1 MRTETAFLR
10 RLDEFEIEQHAVLP
24 DVCKILE
31 KDIPQ
36 VFKDFYSVSKADPNL
51 KAILSE
57 GIDEERFVAE
67 QMDHWSSLFQGNIT
81 DDLREHAFRNGDQ
94 QRCVGLKPENYIASY
109 CYLLEALLPSLFK
122 NDRKLNSKVSA
133 LIRAV
138 FIDMN
143 LAMGSHF
150 VLEKDEIKRQEAIL
164 FSESISEELDHSK
177 VVLEELCEDLGGASN
192 DLSSS
197 IQEMREGVNIVDRS
211 SEMTGSAIQ
220 SVASRIEEIQSNSL
234 EVGGQAE
241 NMSKLA
247 GDAVDKT
254 DVAGTTIEQL
264 KETALR
270 ISDIT
275 ALIDTIS
282 RQTNLLS
289 LNATIEA
296 ARAGEAGKGFA
307 VVAGE
312 VKALSEQT
320 ADAARQ
326 ISENITSVEEAVSTT
341 VVNMSEIT
349 QIIGQMNLAANSV
362 AGNVSSQVTALN
374 ELSSNAQ
381 DAAGGAVEQRNPINM
396 FTKTVSDLDRVS
408 DVLGSKVGV
417 INLTFDKL
425 GHRLAVTASNI
436 GDVDSRAHP
445 RLPCGISVGL
455 AYSGRTYQTV
465 ARDISLEGS
474 LIDLPEGELPVG
486 SVVEIDFEGIGL
498 LKANVQ
504 GHQPLGTRFRFL
516 EIDDQIKRV
525 LSGFIQNAELREK
538 QYIAILTE
546 RRDMIVKEF
555 EAGLRSG
562 KVTKAA
568 LFDQAY
574 VPIPG
579 SNPEQVT
586 TKGLPFLDEVLP
598 DIIEPVLGMDSSF
611 VFCAAVDRNGYLPVH
626 NKKYSKPQGDDPI
639 WNASNSRNRRIF
651 DDPTGLTAGRN
662 RKEYLVQTYLRD
674 LGGGKNVF
682 MKDISMP
689 IEVDGQHWGALRLA
703 LSIN

>member
-445 RLPCGISVGL
+445 RLPCGISVSL

-525 LSGFIQNAELREK
+525 LSGFIQNAELREQ

-662 RKEYLVQTYLRD
+662 RKEFLVQTYLRD
-674 LGGGKNVF
+674 LGGGNNVF